1 MERHHGYLQNL
12 FDMCRCVLGFGLLI
26 GQASAVPA
34 NKLSVAPSQGT
45 NASKISAG
53 CVMHIVVG
61 MHQIITLITAI
72 TLRLLR
78 PELLLRAW
86 SLRLCDVRHL
96 PVVDP
101 PAHPSPWFFRA
112 AAVAKASLGAPVIL
126 KMPPQQTK
134 SA

>member
-1 MERHHGYLQNL
+1 
-12 FDMCRCVLGFGLLI
+12 
-26 GQASAVPA
+26 
-34 NKLSVAPSQGT
+34 
-45 NASKISAG
+45 
-53 CVMHIVVG
+53 MHIVVG

-78 PELLLRAW
+78 YGYYVTAITFAIPELLLRAW

-96 PVVDP
+96 LVADP
-101 PAHPSPWFFRA
+101 PAHPPPWFFRA
-112 AAVAKASLGAPVIL
+112 AAVAKVSLGAPVIL